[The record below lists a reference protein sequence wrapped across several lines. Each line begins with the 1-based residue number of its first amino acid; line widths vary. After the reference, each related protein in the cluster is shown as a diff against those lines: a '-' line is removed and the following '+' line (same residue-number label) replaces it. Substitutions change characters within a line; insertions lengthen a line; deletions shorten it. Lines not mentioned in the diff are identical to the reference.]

1 MRMDI
6 DYIRVY
12 RTTSSLLLDPPSPA
26 VRLTHL
32 SFSLPQSVLAR
43 RTSGAIL
50 RIDQQQLVS
59 SVCCEM
65 SGATPN

>member
-12 RTTSSLLLDPPSPA
+12 RTTSSILLDPPSPA

-32 SFSLPQSVLAR
+32 YFSLSQSVLAR

-59 SVCCEM
+59 STAVD
-65 SGATPN
+65 